1 MIERVDK
8 RLRLEDEIRQRLKR
22 VCGDLASEDFQN
34 LVEQI
39 ADNSIKSDERMCQFR
54 LRPILR

>member
-8 RLRLEDEIRQRLKR
+8 RLRLEDEIRQRLKK
-22 VCGDLASEDFQN
+22 VCNNLNAKDFQV

-39 ADNSIKSDERMCQFR
+39 ADNNMKADARMSMMRFR
-54 LRPILR
+54 PTSR